1 MTENAAGIG
10 TVTRQMVRDRAGEL
24 ALIDGRRAE
33 DVSKSETERAKRE
46 LTGEPEIDPND
57 ALLEAAPESERW
69 DPLPGSTGEK
79 AGWLPAR
86 MRTRKDAAI
95 MRGWCKK
102 ALPGLNMIKC
112 VKPRETGGIRSSGQ
126 SSAFD

>member
-46 LTGEPEIDPND
+46 LTGEPEMDPND

-69 DPLPGSTGEK
+69 DPLPGSSGEK
-79 AGWLPAR
+79 ARVAPSEDEDEEGRSDNERLVQEGLAGAEHDQMRQAAR
-86 MRTRKDAAI
+86 D
-95 MRGWCKK
+95 
-102 ALPGLNMIKC
+102 P
-112 VKPRETGGIRSSGQ
+112 Q
-126 SSAFD
+126 D